1 MMMMNYFRQYKSWC
15 TTVKHWVMGTGFIAG
30 VVMMNLPFTACR
42 KSETVVPAQYEKLPD
57 TTRTLA
63 DFAENEPIG
72 MYLLNEG
79 NMGSNKASIDYVDF
93 VNGTYI
99 RNIYAERN
107 PNVVKELGDVG
118 NDIQIYG
125 NKLYAVIN
133 CSHKVE
139 VMNAQSCVRIGQ
151 IDIPNCRYIR
161 FSDGKAYVSAYV
173 GEVSIDPNARR
184 GAVYEVD
191 TSTLAITRE
200 VTVGYQPDELD
211 IVGDYLYVANSGGYR
226 VGNYEN
232 TVSVVDRRSMQEV
245 KKIPVGLNL
254 HRLRADR
261 YGRLWVG
268 ARGDY
273 GNVAQSLHLLEGTGE
288 NMVVSD
294 TFDIPCAGF
303 AINGDSLYYYGASG
317 AGSTQKYPA
326 FGVMNLRTKT
336 VSERSFI
343 ADGSEKDIKMPYGI
357 AVNPYNGDIFVTD
370 AKNYVS
376 SGSLHCY
383 GRDGQKKWSV
393 RTGDIP
399 AHIVFLYKAK

>member
-1 MMMMNYFRQYKSWC
+1 MNFEYR
-15 TTVKHWVMGTGFIAG
+15 VKRGAAAMGAIMLSAAIG
-30 VVMMNLPFTACR
+30 FTACR
-42 KSETVVPAQYEKLPD
+42 KPDIVVPAEYETLPIKA
-57 TTRTLA
+57 RSIESFA
-63 DFAENEPIG
+63 DDEPIG

-93 VNGTYI
+93 VSGCYI
-99 RNIYAERN
+99 RNIYSERN

-139 VMNAQSCVRIGQ
+139 VMNARNCVRIGQ

-161 FSDGKAYVSAYV
+161 FADGKAYVSAYV
-173 GEVSIDPNARR
+173 GEVAIDPNARK

-191 TSTLAITRE
+191 TATLSITRE

-211 IVGDYLYVANSGGYR
+211 IVGNYIYVANSGGYR

-273 GNVAQSLHLLEGTGE
+273 GRVAQSLHLLEGTAAD
-288 NMVVSD
+288 MVVSD
-294 TFDIPCAGF
+294 TFDVSCAGF
-303 AINGDSLYYYGASG
+303 VINGDSLYYYGGAAS
-317 AGSTQKYPA
+317 SQNYPA
-326 FGVMNLRTKT
+326 YGVMNLRTKT
-336 VSERSFI
+336 VSEHSFI
-343 ADGSEKDIKMPYGI
+343 ADGSEKAIKMPYCV
-357 AVNPYNGDIFVTD
+357 AVNPYSGDIFVTD

-376 SGSLHCY
+376 SGTLHCY

-399 AHIVFLYKAK
+399 AHIVFLYKFR

>member
-1 MMMMNYFRQYKSWC
+1 MANF
-15 TTVKHWVMGTGFIAG
+15 
-30 VVMMNLPFTACR
+30 
-42 KSETVVPAQYEKLPD
+42 
-57 TTRTLA
+57 A
-63 DFAENEPIG
+63 DNEPIG

-139 VMNAQSCVRIGQ
+139 VMNARSCVRIGQ

-173 GEVSIDPNARR
+173 GEVAIDPNARR

-191 TSTLAITRE
+191 TATLAVTRE

-211 IVGDYLYVANSGGYR
+211 IMGNYIYVANSGGYR

-245 KKIPVGLNL
+245 KKIAVGLNL
-254 HRLRADR
+254 HRLRADK

-268 ARGDY
+268 ARGNY

-294 TFDIPCAGF
+294 TFDMPCAGF
-303 AINGDSLYYYGASG
+303 AISGDSLYYYGAANAGGASG
-317 AGSTQKYPA
+317 AGSTRKYPA

-343 ADGSEKDIKMPYGI
+343 ADWSEKDIKMPYGI